1 MLLYNH
7 FQLKKKTEEIM
18 EKIEWELEHI
28 QVVMKNE
35 EEDRM
40 QRAKEED
47 EKRRQKEDQERKFY
61 REFFFTDKE
70 YFGQVDQ
77 MYSENYF
84 GDCELNKN
92 SRQVKFISS
101 KERSRRALKKEKQ
114 EERESNWITIGTLPY

>member
-1 MLLYNH
+1 MEHML
-7 FQLKKKTEEIM
+7 
-18 EKIEWELEHI
+18 
-28 QVVMKNE
+28 VVQKNE
-35 EEDRM
+35 EEERIE
-40 QRAKEED
+40 RAKEQE

-84 GDCELNKN
+84 GDSELTKN

-101 KERSRRALKKEKQ
+101 KERSKRALKREKDAVK
-114 EERESNWITIGTLPY
+114 ESNWITIASSPY

>member
-35 EEDRM
+35 EEDRKE
-40 QRAKEED
+40 RAKEED

-84 GDCELNKN
+84 GDSELTKN

-101 KERSRRALKKEKQ
+101 KERSKRALKREKDAVK
-114 EERESNWITIGTLPY
+114 ESNWITIASSPY

>member
-1 MLLYNH
+1 MEHML
-7 FQLKKKTEEIM
+7 
-18 EKIEWELEHI
+18 
-28 QVVMKNE
+28 VVQKNE
-35 EEDRM
+35 EEERIE
-40 QRAKEED
+40 RAKEQE

-101 KERSRRALKKEKQ
+101 KERSRRALKREKDAVK
-114 EERESNWITIGTLPY
+114 ESNWITIASSPY

>member
-1 MLLYNH
+1 MERMEGLIEHML
-7 FQLKKKTEEIM
+7 
-18 EKIEWELEHI
+18 
-28 QVVMKNE
+28 VVQKNE
-35 EEDRM
+35 EEDRLE
-40 QRAKEED
+40 RAKEK
-47 EKRRQKEDQERKFY
+47 EKERRQKEDQERKFY
-61 REFFFTDKE
+61 GEFFFTDKE

-84 GDCELNKN
+84 GDCELTNNN